1 MRTSLKVI
9 IWAHVLLALFL
20 AYCTLDLMAL
30 PLQNWHRHVFSAED
44 VDPSKNSSS
53 PQKPMIIPKIIHQT
67 YKDENIPDI
76 WKEGQKSCKE
86 LHPDYKYILWTD
98 KMAREFI
105 AKEYPWFLKTWDGY
119 KYPIERA
126 DTIRYFVLAHYGGV
140 YIDLDDGCQRKL
152 DPLLTVPAFVRE
164 TTPNGVSNDVMGA
177 VPGHPFFVKVFNN
190 LQKYNRNWIVPYITI
205 MFSTG
210 PLFLSVILE
219 KYNWGRVPDDASVTV
234 LLPKDYRGSKDSFFK
249 IAPGSS
255 WHMGDAHFIKTLG
268 HHIPLA
274 VFSGFMIAGLI
285 FLMEWYIYQFCI
297 RTNFHRVFDY
307 ILYKIRPTRGFRGRP
322 RKDSNLT
329 ANPLLGKNE
338 SMV

>member
-1 MRTSLKVI
+1 
-9 IWAHVLLALFL
+9 
-20 AYCTLDLMAL
+20 
-30 PLQNWHRHVFSAED
+30 
-44 VDPSKNSSS
+44 
-53 PQKPMIIPKIIHQT
+53 MI
-67 YKDENIPDI
+67 
-76 WKEGQKSCKE
+76 
-86 LHPDYKYILWTD
+86 
-98 KMAREFI
+98 
-105 AKEYPWFLKTWDGY
+105 
-119 KYPIERA
+119 
-126 DTIRYFVLAHYGGV
+126 
-140 YIDLDDGCQRKL
+140 